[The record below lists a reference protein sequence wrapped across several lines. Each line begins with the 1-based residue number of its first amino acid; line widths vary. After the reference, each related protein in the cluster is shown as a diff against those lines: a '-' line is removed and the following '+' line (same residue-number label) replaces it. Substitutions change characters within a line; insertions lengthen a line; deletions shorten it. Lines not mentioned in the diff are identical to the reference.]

1 MGEVFPEERNI
12 HFGRKFVKKQ
22 WNVQCPLKT
31 QAFYRIIE
39 CKLPYNHNLGV
50 SQTERMF
57 SMRIVMTIVG
67 VDKVGII
74 AKAST
79 LLAENNVNILNINQN
94 IDNGFFNMVLIGDL
108 DNAKVS
114 VQDLKEKA
122 SALGKSLGVEIRV
135 QSEEIFTAMHRI

>member
-1 MGEVFPEERNI
+1 
-12 HFGRKFVKKQ
+12 
-22 WNVQCPLKT
+22 
-31 QAFYRIIE
+31 
-39 CKLPYNHNLGV
+39 
-50 SQTERMF
+50 
-57 SMRIVMTIVG
+57 MRIVMTIVG

-79 LLAENNVNILNINQN
+79 LLADNNVNILNINQN

-122 SALGKSLGVEIRV
+122 SALGRSLGLEIRV

>member
-1 MGEVFPEERNI
+1 
-12 HFGRKFVKKQ
+12 
-22 WNVQCPLKT
+22 
-31 QAFYRIIE
+31 
-39 CKLPYNHNLGV
+39 
-50 SQTERMF
+50 
-57 SMRIVMTIVG
+57 MRIVMTIVG

-79 LLAENNVNILNINQN
+79 LLADNNVNILNINQN

-122 SALGKSLGVEIRV
+122 SALGKSLGLEIRV

>member
-1 MGEVFPEERNI
+1 
-12 HFGRKFVKKQ
+12 
-22 WNVQCPLKT
+22 
-31 QAFYRIIE
+31 
-39 CKLPYNHNLGV
+39 
-50 SQTERMF
+50 
-57 SMRIVMTIVG
+57 MTIVG

-79 LLAENNVNILNINQN
+79 LLADNNVNILNINQN

-122 SALGKSLGVEIRV
+122 SALGRSLGLEVRV

>member
-1 MGEVFPEERNI
+1 
-12 HFGRKFVKKQ
+12 
-22 WNVQCPLKT
+22 
-31 QAFYRIIE
+31 
-39 CKLPYNHNLGV
+39 
-50 SQTERMF
+50 
-57 SMRIVMTIVG
+57 MRIVMTIVG

-79 LLAENNVNILNINQN
+79 LLADNNVNILNINQN

-122 SALGKSLGVEIRV
+122 SALGRSLGLEVRV

>member
-1 MGEVFPEERNI
+1 
-12 HFGRKFVKKQ
+12 
-22 WNVQCPLKT
+22 
-31 QAFYRIIE
+31 
-39 CKLPYNHNLGV
+39 
-50 SQTERMF
+50 
-57 SMRIVMTIVG
+57 MRIVMTIVG

-122 SALGKSLGVEIRV
+122 ADLGKSLGVEIRV

>member
-1 MGEVFPEERNI
+1 M
-12 HFGRKFVKKQ
+12 
-22 WNVQCPLKT
+22 
-31 QAFYRIIE
+31 
-39 CKLPYNHNLGV
+39 
-50 SQTERMF
+50 
-57 SMRIVMTIVG
+57 
-67 VDKVGII
+67 DKVGII

-79 LLAENNVNILNINQN
+79 LLADNNVNILNINQN

-122 SALGKSLGVEIRV
+122 SALGRSLGLEVRV

>member
-1 MGEVFPEERNI
+1 
-12 HFGRKFVKKQ
+12 
-22 WNVQCPLKT
+22 
-31 QAFYRIIE
+31 
-39 CKLPYNHNLGV
+39 
-50 SQTERMF
+50 MF

-79 LLAENNVNILNINQN
+79 LLADNNVNILNINQN

-122 SALGKSLGVEIRV
+122 SALGRSLGLEIRV

>member
-1 MGEVFPEERNI
+1 
-12 HFGRKFVKKQ
+12 
-22 WNVQCPLKT
+22 
-31 QAFYRIIE
+31 
-39 CKLPYNHNLGV
+39 
-50 SQTERMF
+50 
-57 SMRIVMTIVG
+57 MRIVMTIVG

-79 LLAENNVNILNINQN
+79 LLADNNVNILNINQN

-122 SALGKSLGVEIRV
+122 SALGRSLDLEVRV

>member
-1 MGEVFPEERNI
+1 
-12 HFGRKFVKKQ
+12 
-22 WNVQCPLKT
+22 
-31 QAFYRIIE
+31 
-39 CKLPYNHNLGV
+39 
-50 SQTERMF
+50 
-57 SMRIVMTIVG
+57 MRIVMTIVG

-79 LLAENNVNILNINQN
+79 LLADNNVNIMNINQN

-122 SALGKSLGVEIRV
+122 SALGRSLGLEIRV

>member
-1 MGEVFPEERNI
+1 
-12 HFGRKFVKKQ
+12 
-22 WNVQCPLKT
+22 
-31 QAFYRIIE
+31 
-39 CKLPYNHNLGV
+39 
-50 SQTERMF
+50 MF

-79 LLAENNVNILNINQN
+79 LLADNNVNILNINQN

-122 SALGKSLGVEIRV
+122 SALGRSLGLEVRV

>member
-1 MGEVFPEERNI
+1 
-12 HFGRKFVKKQ
+12 
-22 WNVQCPLKT
+22 
-31 QAFYRIIE
+31 
-39 CKLPYNHNLGV
+39 
-50 SQTERMF
+50 
-57 SMRIVMTIVG
+57 MRIVMTIVG

-79 LLAENNVNILNINQN
+79 LLADNNVNILNINQN
-94 IDNGFFNMVLIGDL
+94 IDNSFFNMVLIGDL

-122 SALGKSLGVEIRV
+122 SALGRSLGLEVRV

>member
-1 MGEVFPEERNI
+1 
-12 HFGRKFVKKQ
+12 
-22 WNVQCPLKT
+22 
-31 QAFYRIIE
+31 
-39 CKLPYNHNLGV
+39 
-50 SQTERMF
+50 
-57 SMRIVMTIVG
+57 MRIVMTIVG

-114 VQDLKEKA
+114 VQDLKDKA
-122 SALGKSLGVEIRV
+122 AALGKELGVEIRV
-135 QSEEIFTAMHRI
+135 QSEQIFTAMHRI

>member
-1 MGEVFPEERNI
+1 
-12 HFGRKFVKKQ
+12 
-22 WNVQCPLKT
+22 
-31 QAFYRIIE
+31 
-39 CKLPYNHNLGV
+39 
-50 SQTERMF
+50 
-57 SMRIVMTIVG
+57 MRIVMTIVG

-114 VQDLKEKA
+114 VQDLKDKA
-122 SALGKSLGVEIRV
+122 AALGKSLGVEIRV
-135 QSEEIFTAMHRI
+135 QSEQIFTAMHRI